1 MYRLVHPIP
10 PTVLRKEK
18 DAVTEGFALGL
29 AWLIF
34 LTMLASLAFLLL
46 RGDR

>member
-1 MYRLVHPIP
+1 
-10 PTVLRKEK
+10 
-18 DAVTEGFALGL
+18 VTEGFALGI

-34 LTMLASLAFLLL
+34 LVMLGSLAFVLL